1 MGYLRVARTPRAASL
16 MYAAMSVAHTAG
28 NRPIRRPAQTNRTV
42 LYGILPSMSTVES
55 VTRIPDDTIL
65 QLETLAANAWPP
77 DQSIE
82 LDGWRLRS
90 ARGVTRRANSVWPN
104 GASGMTSLQTKLEAV
119 ENFYA
124 DLGQPAVFQ
133 ICAAAQPAALD
144 DLLDR
149 RGYSANSY
157 TYVQTAAIGDLLAN
171 LPPLRLRPHFE
182 LQVSEEFDEEWF
194 ALYCVSEEVSGHAAA
209 VRRSILQRIQPSH
222 GFALLRSEG
231 QPAAVGLG
239 VAEDG
244 WLGVFCMAT
253 LPAYRRQ
260 GAAGAVLRTLAIWS
274 QLYGA
279 ENAYLQVMVHNGDAQ
294 QLYAKAGFATAYGY
308 HYREK
313 KHTKGNAE

>member
-1 MGYLRVARTPRAASL
+1 
-16 MYAAMSVAHTAG
+16 MSAHTQV
-28 NRPIRRPAQTNRTV
+28 NTSSVQQSEQ
-42 LYGILPSMSTVES
+42 IL
-55 VTRIPDDTIL
+55 L
-65 QLETLAANAWPP
+65 LETLAANAWPP
-77 DQSIE
+77 EQSVE
-82 LDGWRLRS
+82 LDGWRLRC

-104 GASGMTSLQTKLEAV
+104 GGGGMTGLQAKLEAV
-119 ENFYA
+119 EHFYA
-124 DLGQPAVFQ
+124 ALGQPTIFQ
-133 ICAAAQPAALD
+133 ICAAAQPATLD

-171 LPPLRLRPHFE
+171 LPPLRLRPQFE

-194 ALYCVSEEVSGHAAA
+194 DLYCASEEVSGRAAA
-209 VRRSILQRIQPSH
+209 VRRSILGRIQPSH
-222 GFALLRSEG
+222 GFALLRSAG

-239 VAEDG
+239 VTEGD

-260 GAAGAVLRTLAIWS
+260 GAAGAILRTLAIWS

-279 ENAYLQVMVHNGDAQ
+279 ESAYLQVMVHNGDAQ
-294 QLYAKAGFATAYGY
+294 QLYAKAGFTTAYGY

-313 KHTKGNAE
+313 KHTQGTAE